1 MITAT
6 EKIQKLKINILVGK
20 RMNSWVNASI
30 ERYI

>member
-6 EKIQKLKINILVGK
+6 EKIKKLKINILVDK
-20 RMNSWVNASI
+20 RMNSWDNASI